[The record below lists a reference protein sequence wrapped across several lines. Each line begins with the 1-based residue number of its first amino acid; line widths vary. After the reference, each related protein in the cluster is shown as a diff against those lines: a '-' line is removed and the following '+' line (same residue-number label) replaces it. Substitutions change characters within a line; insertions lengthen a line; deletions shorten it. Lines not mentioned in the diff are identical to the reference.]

1 MAGIDS
7 YFHVWRYYFCIYQD
21 SLTKKREISNE
32 LIQPMYN
39 KQSCHSRTKV
49 AHSIFT
55 MKDFAVKPL
64 ITVYSIS
71 VGAPLIFH
79 RLGDN
84 NSFSLQKGRLR
95 TRSSTPFYATTTLP
109 LSRGSGTTSQK
120 WGWVFYQDYLH
131 WDTSIIWLIPPLLFS
146 V

>member
-1 MAGIDS
+1 MVGIDS
-7 YFHVWRYYFCIYQD
+7 YFHMFEDTIFIFIRT
-21 SLTKKREISNE
+21 LTKKREISNE

-84 NSFSLQKGRLR
+84 KHLFPLQKGRLR
-95 TRSSTPFYATTTLP
+95 TRSCTPSMQPQLC
-109 LSRGSGTTSQK
+109 LSPAAASQK
-120 WGWVFYQDYLH
+120 RGWVFYQDYLH
-131 WDTSIIWLIPPLLFS
+131 RDTSII
-146 V
+146 